1 VRAPRPVAP
10 LASSRYLPSL
20 RDSVYAH
27 AVGVVN
33 KVGVDHIGLLVL
45 GAFNASIALEQ
56 TAGAFEEHEAEV
68 RRPGSLRTA
77 STAGRRTGFL
87 SVGD

>member
-1 VRAPRPVAP
+1 M
-10 LASSRYLPSL
+10 
-20 RDSVYAH
+20 YAH

-87 SVGD
+87 TVGD